1 MNLLFLLV
9 LMFSGCASDRSE
21 KSLFVTCPLGGEL
34 PVYNASLNG
43 HDISQDISRE
53 PSVPSGVMD
62 IRQALVLALS
72 HNPELA
78 AFSWDIR
85 AAEAREVQ
93 ASVLPN
99 PELGVD
105 VENLEGDM
113 EGFRETET
121 TVSLAQN
128 LLFGP
133 KRSRAIRL
141 AAADTKSTAW
151 QYESKRLD
159 VLTSTVHAFVDV
171 LGAQEKVKFARETAK
186 IAKDVLNVTKRRTDF
201 GDASPVERTQA
212 DVVDAQVGL
221 ELDRAE
227 QELHVARVNLAAQ
240 WGGRNPCFSE
250 ARGTLQCEV
259 ILPSLR
265 DMEAR
270 LAQHPELMG
279 AMSEVAKKQAAL
291 SLELVNRIPDVTAMA
306 GYRQIS
312 ALEDKDLHT
321 FVLGL
326 AVPLPLFDRNQG
338 VITEARAELA
348 KVEWLR
354 KSAEVTLFSV
364 LAEAHS
370 DITATLKER
379 EVYDKKILSGTEDVF
394 RKIKEGYAQGMF
406 NYLELLTAQ
415 ESLTRTRSDYVDV
428 LVRLNKGIATVERL
442 MGEKIVTAAKE
453 QQN

>member
-1 MNLLFLLV
+1 M
-9 LMFSGCASDRSE
+9 MFGGCASD
-21 KSLFVTCPLGGEL
+21 KSGDQLFVRRPLGADMS
-34 PVYNASLNG
+34 VYDAKLNSRDVSKDVASEPSGPFGLL
-43 HDISQDISRE
+43 DISQA
-53 PSVPSGVMD
+53 V
-62 IRQALVLALS
+62 ALS
-72 HNPELA
+72 LNHNPELA
-78 AFSWDIR
+78 AFAWDIR
-85 AAEAREVQ
+85 AAEAREIQ
-93 ASVLPN
+93 ANILPN

-128 LLFGP
+128 LLLGP

-186 IAKDVLNVTKRRTDF
+186 IAKDVLSVTKRRADF

-227 QELHVARVNLAAQ
+227 QELHVARVRLAAQ
-240 WGGRNPCFSE
+240 WGVRNPCFSE
-250 ARGTLQCEV
+250 ARGSLQCDV
-259 ILPSLR
+259 VLPSLK
-265 DMEAR
+265 DMEAH
-270 LAQHPELMG
+270 LAQNPELMG
-279 AMSEVAKKQAAL
+279 AMAEVVKKRAAL

-312 ALEDKDLHT
+312 ALEEKDLHT

-338 VITEARAELA
+338 VIREARAELA
-348 KVEWLR
+348 KAEWLR
-354 KSAEVTLFSV
+354 KNAEVTLFSV

-379 EVYDKKILSGTEDVF
+379 EIYDKKILSGTEDVF

-415 ESLTRTRSDYVDV
+415 ESLARTRSDYADV
-428 LVRLNKGIATVERL
+428 LVRLNKGIATLERL
-442 MGEKIVTAAKE
+442 MGEKIVKEAKE
-453 QQN
+453 R